1 MARFLF
7 KFWLF
12 TPHSFRC
19 FVCYKLFCCHEL
31 KFSHKT
37 FTVHRATWEI
47 ENIYI
52 YIWRTKLM
60 RNRPKTAKV
69 MCSDCTYLF
78 VELVYTY
85 LYWHCKLE
93 MAVHSALCCYKWHC
107 HCGSNPR
114 ICCGSIYFFFLF
126 FSLYPQVNWMCQPCS
141 DWVWIKHAVYF
152 CAYWET
158 IYMTDLA
165 SFFTF

>member
-1 MARFLF
+1 
-7 KFWLF
+7 
-12 TPHSFRC
+12 
-19 FVCYKLFCCHEL
+19 
-31 KFSHKT
+31 
-37 FTVHRATWEI
+37 
-47 ENIYI
+47 
-52 YIWRTKLM
+52 M

-141 DWVWIKHAVYF
+141 DWVWIKPAVYF

-158 IYMTDLA
+158 IFMTGFIFYFLSSLTVLFLSFFNISLA
-165 SFFTF
+165 SVSLRILSILEEKSAKMTVRFLLAMLNMRRGTVTL